1 MGGDHQ
7 SRLAGPLVPG
17 ERPMTAMP
25 QVVDPAADERFR
37 TLALGMGLD
46 PDNIWV
52 GGYVAYEWVHSRYV
66 FQLACD
72 SLEGAEVLEF
82 GCNYGATAIILA
94 TLGAKVTAI
103 DVNADYVNLA
113 KANAARYGLADRI
126 DFFHVADSTR
136 LSFPDA
142 QFRYITCNSVLE
154 YVPPPL
160 LPAVQGEIH
169 RLLRPQGR
177 LFILGTSN
185 RLWPREVHSR
195 RWFTNYLP
203 RRLDGLLFPAGAPER
218 GLFPWEI
225 LNGFNRI
232 GRYANCDARDGGAV
246 YVGAR
251 ARMGMSNAKLGL
263 LRVANQVLSGM
274 GLSVGLITPSI
285 SLILD
290 KIPDTN

>member
-1 MGGDHQ
+1 
-7 SRLAGPLVPG
+7 
-17 ERPMTAMP
+17 MTAMP

-52 GGYVAYEWVHSRYV
+52 GGYVDYEWVHSRYV
-66 FQLACD
+66 FQLACNR
-72 SLEGAEVLEF
+72 LEGAEVLEF

-126 DFFHVADSTR
+126 DFFHVVDSTH

-142 QFRYITCNSVLE
+142 RFRYITCNSVLE
-154 YVPPPL
+154 YVPPSL
-160 LPAVQGEIH
+160 LPAVQQEIH
-169 RLLRPQGR
+169 RLLQPEGR
-177 LFILGTSN
+177 LIILGTSN
-185 RLWPREVHSR
+185 RLWPREIHSR
-195 RWFTNYLP
+195 RWLTNYLP
-203 RRLDGLLFPAGAPER
+203 RWLDRLLFPAGAPER

-225 LNGFNRI
+225 VNNFNRM
-232 GRYANCDARDGGAV
+232 GRYINRDARDGGAI

-251 ARMGMSNAKLGL
+251 AHMGMGGAKLRL
-263 LRVANQVLSGM
+263 LRVTNRLLSGI

-285 SLILD
+285 ALILD
-290 KIPDTN
+290 KAPDTG